1 MRHSTVFKTLTK
13 FQKQKKNHREYKK
26 ADVYTEIKC
35 DNKATVRSVQTV
47 KGVKSISR

>member
-13 FQKQKKNHREYKK
+13 FLKQKNYREYKK